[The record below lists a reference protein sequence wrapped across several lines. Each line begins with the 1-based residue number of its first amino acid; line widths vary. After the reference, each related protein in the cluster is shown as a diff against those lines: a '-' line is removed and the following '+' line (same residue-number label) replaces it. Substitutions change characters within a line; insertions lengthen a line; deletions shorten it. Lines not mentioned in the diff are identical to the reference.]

1 MPTTNRSLRGP
12 LHTFHNLL
20 HFLPFHELG
29 QQDSAFTKSHL
40 LCNCLELSVVLRS
53 VLAQDDGP
61 ASGSFSFTETA
72 LNSTFRALARW
83 TPVRVNGR
91 QG

>member
-1 MPTTNRSLRGP
+1 MLLPHPFERSCVVFHKRLNSHECRGMPTANGLLRGP

-20 HFLPFHELG
+20 HFLPFPELG

-40 LCNCLELSVVLRS
+40 LCNGLELSVVLRS

-61 ASGSFSFTETA
+61 A
-72 LNSTFRALARW
+72 
-83 TPVRVNGR
+83 
-91 QG
+91 